1 MELVRAESVGFGGRA
16 DTPPLSEAALI
27 RAAQNQDQDA
37 FEQLV
42 RLYDRAV
49 LRVTMSMLRSPEDA
63 RDAYQ
68 EAFIKVFRR
77 LDSFRFDC
85 SFHTWLYR
93 IATNVC
99 LDHLRRKKVRK
110 EHGVDDRDDERG
122 LNPLQ
127 AAADGRPEADPDRSL
142 TGNELSGRIEEALE
156 ELSPKERVV
165 FELRHYEGHRLRAI
179 GEMVGI
185 SEEAA
190 KNCLF
195 RATRKLRVAL
205 ADAR

>member
-1 MELVRAESVGFGGRA
+1 MELVRAESIGFSGRSE
-16 DTPPLSEAALI
+16 TPPLSEAALI
-27 RAAQNQDQDA
+27 RAAQNHDQDA

-49 LRVTMSMLRSPEDA
+49 LRVTMNMLRSPEDA

-68 EAFIKVFRR
+68 EAFIKVHRR

-110 EHGVDDRDDERG
+110 EHSVDDRDDERG

-127 AAADGRPEADPDRSL
+127 TAADGRPEADPDRAL
-142 TGNELSGRIEEALE
+142 TGAELGGRIHEALE
-156 ELSPKERVV
+156 QLSPKERMV

-190 KNCLF
+190 KNSLF
-195 RATRKLRVAL
+195 RATQKMRVAL